1 MSYTY
6 YKTPDGAYFG
16 TSTTIPEG
24 CVEVTHDEVEA
35 AGKPSYAQLRAGEY
49 PPLAE
54 FADAYYW
61 QQQGDSTKMEAY
73 LAKLASVKAAHP
85 KPVQGVV

>member
-1 MSYTY
+1 MAYTY
-6 YKTPDGAYFG
+6 YRTPEGAYFG

-35 AGKPSYAQLRAGEY
+35 AGKPSYAQLRAMAY
-49 PPLAE
+49 PSVAD

-73 LAKLASVKAAHP
+73 LAKLAEVKAAYP
-85 KPVQGVV
+85 KQVQGVA